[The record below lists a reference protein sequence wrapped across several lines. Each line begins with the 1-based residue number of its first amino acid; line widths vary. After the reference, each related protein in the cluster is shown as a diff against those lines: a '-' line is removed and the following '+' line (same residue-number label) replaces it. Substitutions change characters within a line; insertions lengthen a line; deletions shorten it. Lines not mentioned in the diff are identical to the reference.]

1 MKLSKC
7 KNITYLF
14 IFSILFSFST
24 IACSPKSGCP
34 ASENAT
40 VKVDKKGRL
49 PSKGGKSQLFSPNG
63 PQSMKK
69 AQKARKKQ
77 RKRIYRKRKS

>member
-14 IFSILFSFST
+14 IAGLVLAVSMT
-24 IACSPKSGCP
+24 ACSPKSGCP

-49 PSKGGKSQLFSPNG
+49 PTKRGKSQLFSSKG
-63 PQSMKK
+63 PQSIKK

-77 RKRIYRKRKS
+77 RKRIYSKRKY